1 MKFTTISAAVAVLRL
16 LPLYDNKQ
24 LIVKQ
29 ISSKH
34 IKYTTAD
41 NSVSAELCIAY
52 NTSTDGVFIEA
63 ESFAFIYINYNDR
76 ELCSYTS
83 CDKTLFSEVD
93 NDSLS
98 LLYNA
103 TYQQQKNHIIL
114 LDKIRSFIYPVF
126 TND

>member
-52 NTSTDGVFIEA
+52 NTSPDGVFIEA
-63 ESFAFIYINYNDR
+63 ESFVFIYINYNDR

-103 TYQQQKNHIIL
+103 TYQQ
-114 LDKIRSFIYPVF
+114 
-126 TND
+126 

>member
-1 MKFTTISAAVAVLRL
+1 MKFTTISASVAVLRL
-16 LPLYDNKQ
+16 LLLYDNKQ

-52 NTSTDGVFIEA
+52 NTSPDGVFIES

-103 TYQQQKNHIIL
+103 TYQQ
-114 LDKIRSFIYPVF
+114 
-126 TND
+126 

>member
-1 MKFTTISAAVAVLRL
+1 MKFTTISTAVAVIRL
-16 LPLYDNKQ
+16 LSLYNNKQ

-29 ISSKH
+29 ISSKR
-34 IKYTTAD
+34 IKYTKYTTAD

-52 NTSTDGVFIEA
+52 NTSPDADGVFIES

-83 CDKTLFSEVD
+83 CDKTQFSEVD

-103 TYQQQKNHIIL
+103 TYQ
-114 LDKIRSFIYPVF
+114 
-126 TND
+126 

>member
-1 MKFTTISAAVAVLRL
+1 MTRKAVFGNLSLSVRTKEKKIKFTTISAAVAVLRL

-52 NTSTDGVFIEA
+52 NTSPDGVFIEA

-103 TYQQQKNHIIL
+103 TYQQ
-114 LDKIRSFIYPVF
+114 
-126 TND
+126 